1 MLEKYRGMS
10 EDLDLWQ
17 RQYEEAAFKVY
28 GTLPTKKL
36 NSFREAPKKN

>member
-1 MLEKYRGMS
+1 MLEKYRRIS
-10 EDLDLWQ
+10 EDSDRGK

-36 NSFREAPKKN
+36 TSFWGAPMKN